1 MNLNGSSLLREGKY
15 LVCAMRR
22 GGPLVVRRCRDLV
35 TGGAPRRSAPPD
47 AHNPSYSPFS
57 VWAAQPAP
65 GQQNTPGAFWA
76 GMGAGWAGRRGLGS
90 PVLGHSP
97 LLLRLSRTLN
107 ISNTE

>member
-1 MNLNGSSLLREGKY
+1 MDLRFREEKY

-22 GGPLVVRRCRDLV
+22 GGPVVVRRCRDLV

-65 GQQNTPGAFWA
+65 GPQNTRGAFWA